1 MITGSPIRFVNIF
14 KRQKG
19 VKTYLAKKSQ
29 KDHPTNFVLLRTQ
42 CITVTPVP
50 VPMVTFISFERLSFG
65 KKVTYKSFDSKTC
78 NSMHTHVM
86 TQTKF

>member
-1 MITGSPIRFVNIF
+1 MITGSPICFVNIF

-65 KKVTYKSFDSKTC
+65 KKLPTKVLTQKLAIQC
-78 NSMHTHVM
+78 THM
-86 TQTKF
+86 